1 MCTSPIFGLADE
13 EIGFYDVSSRYYDPE
28 IGRLISPKPNV
39 DYGEFD
45 GVAGLLGYIAYA
57 YCANNPVMF
66 KDETCESITLEAM
79 AGITG
84 NMLLVL
90 ALLVGLSV
98 RFLVWVPEH

>member
-1 MCTSPIFGLADE
+1 
-13 EIGFYDVSSRYYDPE
+13 
-28 IGRLISPKPNV
+28 
-39 DYGEFD
+39 
-45 GVAGLLGYIAYA
+45 
-57 YCANNPVMF
+57 MF

-98 RFLVWVPEH
+98 RLLVGALEH